1 MKILKFI
8 DLSRIALAMLLSL
21 VAVSCEKDK
30 KPETEDI
37 TSVEIKNF
45 QDGIYFGNF
54 WKEGYADY
62 YFILSSGEIGQSSE
76 VDLAPMNPG
85 DYILYCDLW
94 APSRRTI
101 PTRLSRK
108 AHIPPTKDAQTGH
121 SIRN

>member
-8 DLSRIALAMLLSL
+8 DLSCIALAMLLSL

-30 KPETEDI
+30 KPETEDV

-62 YFILSSGEIGQSSE
+62 YFILSSGEIGQSST
-76 VDLAPMNPG
+76 
-85 DYILYCDLW
+85 
-94 APSRRTI
+94 SRR
-101 PTRLSRK
+101 
-108 AHIPPTKDAQTGH
+108 
-121 SIRN
+121 

>member
-8 DLSRIALAMLLSL
+8 DLSSIALAAILSL

-30 KPETEDI
+30 KPETEDV
-37 TSVEIKNF
+37 TSVEIRNF

-76 VDLAPMNPG
+76 VDLAPMNPEG
-85 DYILYCDLW
+85 FRIHPC
-94 APSRRTI
+94 RFH
-101 PTRLSRK
+101 K
-108 AHIPPTKDAQTGH
+108 
-121 SIRN
+121 